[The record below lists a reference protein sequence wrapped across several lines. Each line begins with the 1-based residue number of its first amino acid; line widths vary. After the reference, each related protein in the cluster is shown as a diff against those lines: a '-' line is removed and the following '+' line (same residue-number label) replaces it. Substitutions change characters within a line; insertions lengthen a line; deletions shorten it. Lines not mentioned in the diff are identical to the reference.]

1 MVLFVVLALAL
12 AAFFALVVLVKIR
25 HDISWRQAVHYAPLK
40 IIYRI
45 DAHRL
50 IGTAK
55 TRGPVIYAI
64 SEQSK
69 LDAAV
74 LLALLPNDTLHVLD
88 PPSAKTWLVDTY
100 RALARSVVFDK
111 DHMIRNRRLVRHL
124 KGKGRLAVY
133 FPENVEPNDENFRL
147 FRAVT
152 LLARKSG
159 AQIVPVHMRGGRFLP
174 SSYTAAEKAPR
185 RRFPALTF
193 YTLPAQTI
201 ASLKAKA
208 GNGQTTAANALFDQ
222 MALTRFATTDTGIGL
237 FRAIVSAAK
246 TYGASRTIL
255 EDTVTGQL
263 SYKRMLIGARVLGK
277 RFAAMS
283 KTGEAMGVLLPNANG
298 AIVTFFALQSCAR
311 VPAML
316 NYTAG
321 PSTVVSAINTA
332 AIKTVLSSKA
342 FIEKA
347 ELEAVVDAIEANGT
361 TIIWLEELRES
372 ITAFEKIAAALLW
385 QKPIEPVDAD
395 KAGVILFTSGSEGTP
410 KGVVLSHRNIHANAA
425 QSEARV
431 DISVKDCLFNVL
443 PVFHSF
449 GLTGG
454 TILPLFYGVKL
465 FLYPSPLHYKLIPA
479 VAKKVRPTIMFGT
492 DTFLR
497 GYARTAKDDDFS
509 SLRFV
514 VAGAE
519 AVKPE
524 TAQIYMERFG
534 CWILEGFGM
543 TEAAPVVAVNTR
555 THTRPSTVGRL
566 LPGIDVRLEPVEGI
580 ETGGRMWVR
589 GPNVMM
595 GYMTADRPG
604 ELQPIGDGWHDSG
617 DIVHID
623 REGFVEIRGRAKRFA
638 KIAGE
643 MVSLGAVE
651 MLVQS
656 LWPEERHAA
665 ISIPDKRKGER
676 IIVATT
682 LSRPDKQQLVSHSR
696 SNGVTELMVPSDII
710 HVDDIPVLGSGK
722 TDYVTTQKVIAQQL
736 GLDGKAA

>member
-1 MVLFVVLALAL
+1 MVVFVVLALAL
-12 AAFFALVVLVKIR
+12 AALFAVAAYVKAR
-25 HDISWRQAVHYAPLK
+25 HNISWRQALHYTPLK

-45 DAHRL
+45 DGHRL
-50 IGTAK
+50 INTAQ
-55 TRGPVIYAI
+55 TSGPVIYAI

-69 LDAAV
+69 LDAAIM
-74 LLALLPNDTLHVLD
+74 LALLPNDTLHVLD
-88 PPSAKTWLVDTY
+88 PPSAETWLVSTF
-100 RALARSVVFDK
+100 RELTRSVVFDK
-111 DHMIRNRRLVRHL
+111 DHMIKNRRLVRHL

-133 FPENVEPNDENFRL
+133 FPENVEPSSENFRL

-152 LLARKSG
+152 LLAQKSG
-159 AQIVPVHMRGGRFLP
+159 AQIVPIHLRGGRFLR
-174 SSYTAAEKAPR
+174 SSYTSVDKAPR
-185 RRFPALTF
+185 QFFPALTV
-193 YTLPAQTI
+193 YTLPPQTVK
-201 ASLKAKA
+201 SLKEKA
-208 GNGQTTAANALFDQ
+208 GTNRTTAANALFDQ
-222 MALTRFATTDTGIGL
+222 MALTRFATTDTSIGL

-246 TYGASRTIL
+246 TYGPSRTIL
-255 EDTVTGQL
+255 EDTVTGQM

-283 KTGEAMGVLLPNANG
+283 QRGEAMGVLLPNANG
-298 AIVTFFALQSCAR
+298 VVVTFFALQSIAR

-321 PSTVVSAINTA
+321 PSTIVSAVNTA
-332 AIKTVLSSKA
+332 NIKTVLSSRA

-347 ELEAVVDAIEANGT
+347 ELEAVITAIEANGT
-361 TIIWLEELRES
+361 KIVWLEDIRES
-372 ITAFEKIAAALLW
+372 VTAFEKVSAAVLWSKQIAVVHADEAA
-385 QKPIEPVDAD
+385 
-395 KAGVILFTSGSEGTP
+395 VILFTSGSEGTP

-431 DISVKDCLFNVL
+431 DISVTDCLFNVL

-524 TAQIYMERFG
+524 TAQIYMNRFD

-555 THTRPSTVGRL
+555 THARPNTVGRL

-589 GPNVMM
+589 GPNIMM
-595 GYMTADRPG
+595 GYLTADRPG
-604 ELQPIGDGWHDSG
+604 ELQPVGDGWHDSG

-623 REGFVEIRGRAKRFA
+623 REGFIEIRGRAKRFA

-682 LSRPDKQQLVSHSR
+682 LSRPDKNKLVSYTRLS
-696 SNGVTELMVPSDII
+696 GVTELMVPSDII
-710 HVDDIPVLGSGK
+710 HVDDIPLLGSGK
-722 TDYVTTQKVIAQQL
+722 TDYVTTKKVVAQQL
-736 GLDGKAA
+736 GLDGEAA